1 MQIKCFYF
9 LLLFHGSV
17 PAAILPSELISTH
30 IYLFVF
36 AVRVCLCV
44 CCGVVSEGGECGGLT
59 RESISQPPCP
69 ISLT

>member
-9 LLLFHGSV
+9 LLLVHGSL
-17 PAAILPSELISTH
+17 PAPTLPSALISTH
-30 IYLFVF
+30 INLFVF
-36 AVRVCLCV
+36 AVRVCAF
-44 CCGVVSEGGECGGLT
+44 CGVVSEGGECGGLT